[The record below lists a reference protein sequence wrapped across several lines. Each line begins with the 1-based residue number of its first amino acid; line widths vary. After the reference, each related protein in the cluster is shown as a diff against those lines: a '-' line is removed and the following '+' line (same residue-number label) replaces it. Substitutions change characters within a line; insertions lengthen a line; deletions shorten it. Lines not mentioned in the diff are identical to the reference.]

1 MTPRIRGNDY
11 TVLDPPALGSSWTPR
26 LRVSL
31 VVPAHA
37 NQSKLDLTLAGLA
50 VQTYPADL
58 IEVIVVD
65 NGSEPPLR
73 LPDIRPENTR
83 LLVCPTP
90 GRAAARNMGL
100 AAAIGD
106 VIHWMDSDIVPE
118 REEVEA
124 HMRWHHLAPYL
135 SVTSY
140 LRFTTA
146 PLPDA
151 KEVAEAEDL
160 AKFFEPTEPHAWIED
175 MVDRTDGLTRTHR
188 AFSIHI
194 GGATS
199 VGARLFERAGPMDPD
214 MVLGQD
220 TEMGYRL
227 AQAGAVFIPDP
238 EARAYHLGPSM
249 RMRDAE
255 SISRVSHPLV
265 ADRVP
270 VYRWLRKHPTRQWK
284 VPLLEV
290 VVDAAGASCDD
301 VMATVDA
308 VLAGTLTDLS
318 VLVTGPWDE
327 VRPEQR
333 APLTDPHLDLVLL
346 RAHYGHEGRVRLVS
360 GLSDSVAPF
369 RLRLP
374 PGWAPGEDTLSQ
386 ILGLAQEQDLGLV
399 SILLAED
406 PEGITGAR
414 LESTQA
420 FARAAL
426 LVSPHEADGE
436 GETMAHGDGGDGGDV
451 DAFVDEV
458 FGTFWADGET
468 YGFTSGSEAGPFPSV
483 RAAYRA
489 RVQAQA
495 EVERLTKEVERIR
508 GQVAKWREEAGRW
521 RRTAVGYRREVG
533 ALRRQV
539 STLRRTQSRRGLRSL
554 RRIKVLARGLTR
566 TFNGRKS

>member
-1 MTPRIRGNDY
+1 MTPRIPGNDY
-11 TVLDPPALGSSWTPR
+11 TVLNPPALGSSWTPR
-26 LRVSL
+26 LRVSV
-31 VVPAHA
+31 VVPAYG
-37 NQSKLDLTLAGLA
+37 NQAKLDLTLAGLA
-50 VQTYPADL
+50 VQTYPDDL

-73 LPDIRPENTR
+73 LPDIRPGKTR
-83 LLVCPTP
+83 LLLCPTP

-100 AAAIGD
+100 ATATGD
-106 VIHWMDSDIVPE
+106 VIHWMDSDVVPE

-146 PLPDA
+146 PLPDPR
-151 KEVAEAEDL
+151 EVAEAEDL
-160 AKFFEPTEPHAWIED
+160 AKFFEPTESHAWIESL
-175 MVDRTDGLTRTHR
+175 VERTDGLTRTRR

-214 MVLGQD
+214 MILGQD

-270 VYRWLRKHPTRQWK
+270 VYQWLRKHPTRQWK

-290 VVDAAGASCDD
+290 VVDAAGASSDD
-301 VMATVDA
+301 VRATVDA

-327 VRPEQR
+327 ITPELR
-333 APLTDPHLDLVLL
+333 APLTDPHLDLALL

-360 GLSDSVAPF
+360 GLSDAVAPF

-374 PGWAPGEDTLSQ
+374 PGWAPGEDTLAR
-386 ILGLAQEQDLGLV
+386 ILTLARERDLGLV
-399 SILLAED
+399 SVLLSESA
-406 PEGITGAR
+406 EGIAAAR
-414 LESTQA
+414 LERTEA

-426 LVSPHEADGE
+426 LVSGDEEKAGGTGE
-436 GETMAHGDGGDGGDV
+436 DL
-451 DAFVDEV
+451 DAVVDEI

-468 YGFTSGSEAGPFPSV
+468 YGFTRGSEAGPLPSV

-489 RVQAQA
+489 RVEAQA
-495 EVERLTKEVERIR
+495 EVERLTKEVERVR
-508 GQVAKWREEAGRW
+508 GQVAKWREEARRW
-521 RRTAVGYRREVG
+521 RRTAVDYRREMG
-533 ALRRQV
+533 SLRRQIAA
-539 STLRRTQSRRGLRSL
+539 LRRTQRRRGLRSL

-566 TFNGRKS
+566 PFNPKNS